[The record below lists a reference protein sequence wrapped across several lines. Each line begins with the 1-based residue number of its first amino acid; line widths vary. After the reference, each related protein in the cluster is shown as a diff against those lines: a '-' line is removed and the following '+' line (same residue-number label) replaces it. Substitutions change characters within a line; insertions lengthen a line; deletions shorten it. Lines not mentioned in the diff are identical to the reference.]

1 MALGSALEKD
11 VVRMMRLESARSSCA
26 HAETDVGDEGEPL
39 LLTLEQLTLT
49 LRTDTRVGWTRR
61 MKLTSDLRSKVVE
74 KLDFRMVEVSKCS
87 VVDVVAERVVV
98 AGVDDDAVAAGDVV
112 GADMTGAAVDGCLA
126 EKKSMLIAWEVTMR
140 KNRLACRLELQMKQN
155 LFGYQRMD

>member
-1 MALGSALEKD
+1 MALGSALETD
-11 VVRMMRLESARSSCA
+11 VAQKMRLAFARSSCA
-26 HAETDVGDEGEPL
+26 HAETAVGDEGEPL
-39 LLTLEQLTLT
+39 LLTLEQLT

-74 KLDFRMVEVSKCS
+74 KADFRMVEASKCY
-87 VVDVVAERVVV
+87 VGDVVVERAVV
-98 AGVDDDAVAAGDVV
+98 AAVDDGDVAVGDVV
-112 GADMTGAAVDGCLA
+112 GVGMTGVAVDGFLA
-126 EKKSMLIAWEVTMR
+126 EKKSMLTASEVTMR